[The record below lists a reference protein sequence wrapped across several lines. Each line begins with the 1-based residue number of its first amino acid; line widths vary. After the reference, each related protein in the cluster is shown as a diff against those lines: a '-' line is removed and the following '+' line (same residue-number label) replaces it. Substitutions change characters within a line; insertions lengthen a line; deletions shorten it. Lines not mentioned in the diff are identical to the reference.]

1 MQKEQEVNVVSTEGE
16 NDKELHTLRNRV
28 REREKERQKEKQ
40 RDGQR
45 KRAREYTI

>member
-1 MQKEQEVNVVSTEGE
+1 MQKEQEVNVVSMEGE
-16 NDKELHTLRNRV
+16 NDKELHTLRKRA